1 MSSSE
6 PAVKMARRYFRK
18 EVMWQPEDVWHRPYS
33 SEKRAL
39 NACQSKREGEHKRK
53 LNVVLPSEA
62 GNGYYS
68 NWRHALTG

>member
-1 MSSSE
+1 
-6 PAVKMARRYFRK
+6 
-18 EVMWQPEDVWHRPYS
+18 MWQPEDVWHRPYS

-39 NACQSKREGEHKRK
+39 NACQPKREGEHKRK
-53 LNVVLPSEA
+53 LNVVLQSEA